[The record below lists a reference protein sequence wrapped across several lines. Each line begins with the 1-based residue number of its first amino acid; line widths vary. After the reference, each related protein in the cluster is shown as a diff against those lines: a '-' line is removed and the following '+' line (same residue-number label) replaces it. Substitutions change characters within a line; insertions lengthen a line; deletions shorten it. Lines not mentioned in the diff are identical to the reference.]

1 MDADTKARQ
10 AAAIE
15 AYDRARRVRRMKRRL
30 IRLAFTC
37 AWIAIVVKMF
47 YVGTA

>member
-1 MDADTKARQ
+1 MDTATKARQ

-15 AYDRARRVRRMKRRL
+15 AYDRARQVRRMKRRL
-30 IRLAFTC
+30 IRLALLC
-37 AWIAIVVKMF
+37 AWIAFGVLLF